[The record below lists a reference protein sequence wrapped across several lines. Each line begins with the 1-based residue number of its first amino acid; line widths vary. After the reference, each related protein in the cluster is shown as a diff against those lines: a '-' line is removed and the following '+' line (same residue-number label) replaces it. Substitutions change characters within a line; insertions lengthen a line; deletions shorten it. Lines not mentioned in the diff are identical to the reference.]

1 MKNEPFQSN
10 DIEGI
15 VKKAKRKSVIRNIVI
30 STISLLFVG
39 ALFIIINGQILN
51 KAHYKAAEANR
62 LLFKISQPNIQIGG
76 GKFDYGILSGTYTYN
91 KYKLIEDRVVPWGQD
106 IRTFNAIGLND
117 KHSALAV
124 YDEVR
129 VGESEEEYR
138 HYNSTNGQRSMYF
151 YHPWFEYTAIHN
163 DLDLIQNAPNDAVM
177 EVAISFD
184 QSYSVSEI
192 QEFFNLN
199 NKIIW
204 YWVNDYKQSAKE
216 QLKGLH
222 ESGDSSSYVYGF
234 NATRLNME
242 GDAEDIVAQNE
253 EDFLATLEELKS
265 TGNYDF
271 IIDNLQESAKQNMK
285 EGIILGVVVTG
296 TKEELLKLK
305 EEKHIRA
312 ISLGAVASEY

>member
-1 MKNEPFQSN
+1 MNNEPFQSN

-30 STISLLFVG
+30 STITLLLVG
-39 ALFIIINGQILN
+39 ALFIIINTQIVN
-51 KAHYKAAEANR
+51 KAHYKAVEANR
-62 LLFKISQPNIQIGG
+62 LLFNISQPNIQIGG
-76 GKFDYGILSGTYTYN
+76 GEFDYGILSGTYTYN

-106 IRTFNAIGLND
+106 IRKFNAIGHND
-117 KHSALAV
+117 KNSALSV

-129 VGESEEEYR
+129 VGETKEEYR
-138 HYNSTNGQRSMYF
+138 RYNTTNGQREMLF

-163 DLDLIQNAPNDAVM
+163 DIDLIQNTPNDAVM

-184 QSYSVSEI
+184 QSYSVNEV
-192 QEFFNLN
+192 QEFLNLKDN
-199 NKIIW
+199 ITW
-204 YWVNDYKQSAKE
+204 YRVNDYNQSDKE

-222 ESGDSSSYVYGF
+222 ESGDSTSFVYGF
-234 NATRLNME
+234 NVTTLKGE
-242 GDAEDIVAQNE
+242 GDTVTQNE
-253 EDFLATLEELKS
+253 EDFLSILEELKS

-271 IIDNLQESAKQNMK
+271 IIDRLLESTNQNMK
-285 EGIILGVVVTG
+285 EGIIIGVVVTG

-312 ISLGAVASEY
+312 ISLGAIARKY

>member
-30 STISLLFVG
+30 STISLLLVG
-39 ALFIIINGQILN
+39 ALFIIINGQIVN
-51 KAHYKAAEANR
+51 KAHYKAAESNR

-91 KYKLIEDRVVPWGQD
+91 KYKLIEDRVIPWGQD
-106 IRTFNAIGLND
+106 LRTFNAIGHNN
-117 KHSALAV
+117 KSSALEV

-129 VGESEEEYR
+129 VGEPEEEYR
-138 HYNSTNGQRSMYF
+138 HYNTTNGQRTMHF
-151 YHPWFEYTAIHN
+151 YHPWFEYRFIHN

-184 QSYSVSEI
+184 QPYSVSEI

-199 NKIIW
+199 NKITW
-204 YWVNDYKQSAKE
+204 YRVNNYNQRAKK

-222 ESGDSSSYVYGF
+222 ESGDSASYVYGF
-234 NATRLNME
+234 NATRHKVE
-242 GDAEDIVAQNE
+242 GDAVDIVAQNE
-253 EDFLATLEELKS
+253 KDFRATLEELKS

-271 IIDNLQESAKQNMK
+271 IIDQLLESTKQNEN

-296 TKEELLKLK
+296 TKEELLKL
-305 EEKHIRA
+305 EEDKHIRA
-312 ISLGAVASEY
+312 ISLGAVATEY